1 MANTLNEFFT
11 AIRRNEARFIYVVND
26 NCIRCKTMDC
36 VEVCPVAFFRP
47 FKLDNVAIKVIGGR
61 LFEAEPAL
69 RGWNPGLA
77 CGCPELSCFFRV

>member
-11 AIRRNEARFIYVVND
+11 AIRRNEARLIYVVND
-26 NCIRCKTMDC
+26 NCIRCKNDGLRRGVPGC
-36 VEVCPVAFFRP
+36 FFRP
-47 FKLDNVAIKVIGGR
+47 FKLDNVSIKVIGGR